1 MWGDWMDFDRDGEVD
16 STERMLGEE
25 LLCTSRE
32 EHRVLFGDDG
42 DFGSSDEDED
52 SDWDDEF

>member
-25 LLCTSRE
+25 LPCTSRE

-42 DFGSSDEDED
+42 DFGNRDEDED
-52 SDWDDEF
+52 SD